1 MHNEPLTEDNFLL
14 YSARYYNNPHCA
26 DTDEFYEDLSR
37 FKYLKRLFNRFQ
49 ESGEIKERL
58 ALNHI
63 IIIYNVFGIP
73 AATRMLFLKLP
84 EEHRCILK
92 PFLVKLNYM
101 PERVEKIGPKAITI
115 RDSDISMN
123 PHIVEVLRTI

>member
-1 MHNEPLTEDNFLL
+1 MHNEKLTEDNFLL
-14 YSARYYNNPHCA
+14 YSAKYYNNPHCT
-26 DTDEFYEDLSR
+26 DTAEFYEDLSR
-37 FKYLKRLFNRFQ
+37 FKYVKRLFNRFQ

-84 EEHRCILK
+84 SEHYSILK
-92 PFLVKLNYM
+92 PFLVFLGCM
-101 PERVEKIGPKAITI
+101 PERIEGIGPKGKTI
-115 RDSDISMN
+115 LNSDIPMN
-123 PHIVEVLRTI
+123 AHIVEVLRTI